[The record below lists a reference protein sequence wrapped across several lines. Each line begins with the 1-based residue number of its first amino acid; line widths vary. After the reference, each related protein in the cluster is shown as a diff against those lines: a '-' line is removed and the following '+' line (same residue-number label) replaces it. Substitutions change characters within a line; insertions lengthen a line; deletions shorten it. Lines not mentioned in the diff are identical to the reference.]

1 MKNDNGEFTED
12 PLGKANILNDYF
24 SSVFTRENPSNIP
37 DVHDRNYSA
46 SLEHIYIDQDIVKRY
61 LLQLKPGKSMGVDNI
76 HPAILK
82 NLSEVFAKPLTEIF
96 QTSIESGR
104 LPCDWKDA
112 CVTPLFKKGSK
123 TEPGN
128 YRPVSLTSI
137 VCTVMEKIIRKHIID
152 HLDYRK
158 NSKNWDTLNY
168 YRDCPTNGIVG
179 FYSAILR
186 SKDAYRITNRV
197 DTDQTAP

>member
-1 MKNDNGEFTED
+1 
-12 PLGKANILNDYF
+12 
-24 SSVFTRENPSNIP
+24 
-37 DVHDRNYSA
+37 
-46 SLEHIYIDQDIVKRY
+46 
-61 LLQLKPGKSMGVDNI
+61 MGVDNI

-96 QTSIESGR
+96 QTSIESGK

-137 VCTVMEKIIRKHIID
+137 VCKLLEKIIRKHIID
-152 HLDYRK
+152 HLDY
-158 NSKNWDTLNY
+158 NSFISNYQYGFRSGRSCVLQLLDVLEDWSSYVDNGVPFDTVYLDFAKAFDTVPHKRLLEKVSSY
-168 YRDCPTNGIVG
+168 GIQG
-179 FYSAILR
+179 NIQLWTF
-186 SKDAYRITNRV
+186 
-197 DTDQTAP
+197 